1 LSVHDRDNIFKVK
14 KSDIPDTLYKITL
27 DHKKVLTK
35 YGDSAKLI
43 LKQFKPITTYDLLS
57 VQWKFDE
64 ELYVVS
70 KIKEYQMIT
79 PNVIEPSIGIDRIFY
94 TLICHNLSLRD
105 DGKRPLL
112 SLNYNCR
119 VYDCMLAQLSNNE
132 ELLTILHDFME
143 TIKNDYPN
151 LKVFTDMSSTSIG
164 KRYTRADEIGIQY
177 SLTIDFDTIKDNTVT
192 VRNSKDMKQIRM
204 SFRDA
209 LHYVC

>member
-1 LSVHDRDNIFKVK
+1 
-14 KSDIPDTLYKITL
+14 
-27 DHKKVLTK
+27 
-35 YGDSAKLI
+35 
-43 LKQFKPITTYDLLS
+43 
-57 VQWKFDE
+57 
-64 ELYVVS
+64 
-70 KIKEYQMIT
+70 
-79 PNVIEPSIGIDRIFY
+79 
-94 TLICHNLSLRD
+94 
-105 DGKRPLL
+105 
-112 SLNYNCR
+112 
-119 VYDCMLAQLSNNE
+119 MLAQLSNNE